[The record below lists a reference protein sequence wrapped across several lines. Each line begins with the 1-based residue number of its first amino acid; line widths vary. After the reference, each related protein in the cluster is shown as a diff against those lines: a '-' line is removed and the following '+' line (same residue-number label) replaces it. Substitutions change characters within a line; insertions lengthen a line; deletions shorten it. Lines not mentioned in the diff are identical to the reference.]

1 MYLLY
6 DDDYSALSIN
16 LILFLCSQALH
27 LPAVLLSGFPVFLFS
42 YFPIVLFLH
51 FAAREKMVLYNFI
64 YIDIYRIITI

>member
-6 DDDYSALSIN
+6 DDDSSALSIN

-42 YFPIVLFLH
+42 YFPIFLSYY
-51 FAAREKMVLYNFI
+51 FAFRGERENSLI
-64 YIDIYRIITI
+64 